1 MARKK
6 ALPEGMRYKD
16 NKIQYRFSYE
26 GKRYTVSADTVENC
40 YIRAA
45 GKRQEVSA
53 GNYRKALELTIS
65 EYFEKWIE
73 AKERAVKETTIRTNK
88 ILFAIAARVPI
99 DKNGHV
105 FGDMKLT
112 DIEAQTIR
120 DVQRAMI
127 EAGKSTRTVND
138 TVSLIKGLLQTA
150 IDVDRIITWNPA
162 AGVKRIRRTEPAAR
176 DTYHRALT
184 VEETRA
190 FFKAAR
196 DRESWYYNLYCFLI
210 DTGCRCGEAGAIMYG
225 DISGHVVHVN
235 KTITRTTEG
244 TYKIGNEAK
253 TAAGTRD
260 IPIRPLARKALEEQ
274 KAVNLLLNNGV
285 IGIRDTLFRSPRGGL
300 LSDTAVNQDIAR
312 ICKAAGVQKFTAHA
326 FRDTF
331 ATRCV
336 ESGMQPKTLQEIL
349 GHTDIAMTMNLYAHV
364 MEETK
369 VSQMQAV
376 NIGIV

>member
-138 TVSLIKGLLQTA
+138 TVSLIKGLLQVSSGSGGQSQRPGT
-150 IDVDRIITWNPA
+150 RIIE
-162 AGVKRIRRTEPAAR
+162 R
-176 DTYHRALT
+176 
-184 VEETRA
+184 
-190 FFKAAR
+190 
-196 DRESWYYNLYCFLI
+196 
-210 DTGCRCGEAGAIMYG
+210 
-225 DISGHVVHVN
+225 
-235 KTITRTTEG
+235 
-244 TYKIGNEAK
+244 
-253 TAAGTRD
+253 
-260 IPIRPLARKALEEQ
+260 
-274 KAVNLLLNNGV
+274 
-285 IGIRDTLFRSPRGGL
+285 
-300 LSDTAVNQDIAR
+300 
-312 ICKAAGVQKFTAHA
+312 
-326 FRDTF
+326 
-331 ATRCV
+331 
-336 ESGMQPKTLQEIL
+336 
-349 GHTDIAMTMNLYAHV
+349 
-364 MEETK
+364 
-369 VSQMQAV
+369 
-376 NIGIV
+376 